1 MIGLLTT
8 VIESNGS
15 TSLTEVGNQF
25 YLYSGGV
32 GPALTYGGAAV
43 VAGQYGAWA
52 PIAAEQTASG
62 YEVAWKLAGA
72 DQYTVW
78 STDSSGNYLTNV
90 IGIVSGT
97 NSTLQSLEPSFYQDL
112 NSDGFIGSPS
122 TVIEASGNV
131 IVSVPS
137 FAQSATIDSGAT
149 LELTG
154 ADANSVTFKGA
165 TGTLSLDH
173 SSTFSGQ
180 VVGLTGNGIVAN
192 SDVIDLK
199 DVVFAYATVPSY
211 SGSTAGGTLTVGDT
225 KGHVAHVSL
234 VGDYT
239 NSTFTLFSD
248 GNGGTLVVDPPV
260 TPVLAGISPV
270 SGAGAKGGASVGK
283 LLPNDGSGV
292 VSRPTLGAANT
303 PNGHDSTG
311 ANFSADPNPVTR
323 NIAQSYD
330 TAIADTGANRA
341 SGAIAPSGLAM
352 NGRPAN
358 RSNDSVAQA
367 NLPVTALG
375 VSSFAVTPS
384 EQRVSPAASRN
395 AIAREVV
402 SPNDVISAINGG
414 NIAIK
419 FGGTTGNGAAPERQ
433 VWLFD
438 DAKGTFVPPAPEPL
452 TIVIHDEASASLA
465 KPVEEAMGLMATAA
479 MISTEST
486 WLGALRQFRRKA
498 AWAMRQGARWT
509 E

>member
-1 MIGLLTT
+1 
-8 VIESNGS
+8 
-15 TSLTEVGNQF
+15 
-25 YLYSGGV
+25 
-32 GPALTYGGAAV
+32 
-43 VAGQYGAWA
+43 
-52 PIAAEQTASG
+52 
-62 YEVAWKLAGA
+62 VAWKLAGA
-72 DQYTVW
+72 DQHSVW

-90 IGIVSGT
+90 IGTVSGA
-97 NSTLQSLEPSFYQDL
+97 SAALKSLEPSFYQDL

-122 TVIEASGNV
+122 TVIEAGGNV
-131 IVSVPS
+131 VISVAS
-137 FAQSATIDSGAT
+137 FMQPATIDSGAT

-180 VVGLTGNGIVAN
+180 VFGLTGNGIVAN
-192 SDVIDLK
+192 SDVIDLE
-199 DVVFAYATVPSY
+199 DVVFTSATESY
-211 SGSTAGGTLTVGDT
+211 SVTTGILTVGDT

-270 SGAGAKGGASVGK
+270 TGAGAKGSPSVGK
-283 LLPNDGSGV
+283 LLPNGGSGD
-292 VSRPTLGAANT
+292 VSRPALGAANT
-303 PNGHDSTG
+303 PNGHASIG
-311 ANFSADPNPVTR
+311 ANFSVDPNPITGG
-323 NIAQSYD
+323 IARSYD
-330 TAIADTGANRA
+330 TAIPDPGANRA
-341 SGAIAPSGLAM
+341 SGAIAPSGSAM
-352 NGRPAN
+352 TGRPAN
-358 RSNDSVAQA
+358 GRNDSVALE
-367 NLPVTALG
+367 NLPVTGLS
-375 VSSFAVTPS
+375 VSSFAVAPS

-419 FGGTTGNGAAPERQ
+419 FGGATGNGTAPERL

-452 TIVIHDEASASLA
+452 TIVIHDDASPSLA

-479 MISTEST
+479 MISTEPT

-498 AWAMRQGARWT
+498 AWAIRQGARWT